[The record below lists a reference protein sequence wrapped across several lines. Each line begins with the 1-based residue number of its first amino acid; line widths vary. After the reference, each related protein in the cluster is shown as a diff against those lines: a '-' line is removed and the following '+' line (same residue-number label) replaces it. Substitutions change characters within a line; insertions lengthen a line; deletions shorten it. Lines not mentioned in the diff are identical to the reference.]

1 MQQDL
6 DQNIEFDDEPF
17 EIEHRIREEGQ
28 FVGLKNKGNSN
39 K

>member
-17 EIEHRIREEGQ
+17 EIEHRIREEG
-28 FVGLKNKGNSN
+28 
-39 K
+39 